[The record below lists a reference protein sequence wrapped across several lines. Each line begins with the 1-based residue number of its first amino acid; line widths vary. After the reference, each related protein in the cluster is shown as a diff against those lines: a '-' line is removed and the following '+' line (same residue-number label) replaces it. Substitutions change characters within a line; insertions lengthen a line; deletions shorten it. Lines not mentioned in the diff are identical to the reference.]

1 MISRDERQEICVN
14 KIIDSKVNGILEAA
28 TGFGKTW
35 VSGLVLKRN
44 KRDFKGHVIVPT
56 ESVKKQWIKFLKFL
70 DLQDKMEVHIIN
82 GLVQRDTKLKGDI
95 VIYDECHLFPLGKQ
109 FGKIFELTDLSYRLG
124 LSGTLSKKHKEALL
138 KLKTPLKIV
147 DTITIDEAEKNGWCA
162 KTITYNLFVD
172 LNEKEREIYK
182 NLNENF
188 EKNAAYFGSDVN
200 LIIRCGG
207 SSSAKEYVDGIY
219 NSGQILQNHEGLDLT
234 REQARKFIQEKAF
247 WGRKYMQ
254 DRKQFIYNATCKL
267 NTSEELI
274 SKFIGK
280 FGNKFITFGQT
291 TDSADLLHERLSY
304 HKHIKSVA
312 FHSKMKPIDVA
323 EDILIRHGII
333 DKEGKTLNLS
343 FKPIRINKE
352 KCANLYMSMFDRN
365 ELNGL
370 VSAKAL
376 EVGLDAKGV
385 LLGLIVDG
393 DSVKEDYNQIKGRSC
408 RKEIIIYKGQEIDKI
423 ACFVNIVLRDT
434 KDESWVKSRQY
445 GSRPA
450 RIVNSVDDLIVD
462 FEKVLDNQLNV
473 N

>member
-1 MISRDERQEICVN
+1 MTKDERQEMVVN
-14 KIIDSKVNGILEAA
+14 KIIEAKVDCLFEGCTGI
-28 TGFGKTW
+28 GKTW
-35 VSGLVLKRN
+35 ISGLVLKRN
-44 KRDFKGHVIVPT
+44 KREFNGHVIVPT
-56 ESVKKQWIKFLKFL
+56 ESVKKQWVRFLKFL
-70 DLQDKMEVHIIN
+70 GYEDRMEVHIIN
-82 GLVQRDTKLKGDI
+82 GLVQRDTILEGDI
-95 VIYDECHLFPLGKQ
+95 VIYDEIHLFSLGKQ
-109 FGKIFELTDLSYRLG
+109 FNKIFELTNNIKYRLG
-124 LSGTLSKKHKEALL
+124 LSGTLGKKHKEALL
-138 KLKTPLKIV
+138 KLKRPLKIV

-219 NSGQILQNHEGLDLT
+219 NSGQILQNHEGLNLT

-274 SKFIGK
+274 SKFVSK

-343 FKPIRINKE
+343 FKPIKINKE
-352 KCANLYMSMFDRN
+352 KCANLYMSMFDRS

-376 EVGLDAKGV
+376 EVGLDAKGI
-385 LLGLIVDG
+385 LLGVEVDG
-393 DSVKEDYNQIKGRSC
+393 DSVKEDYNQRKGRSC
-408 RKEIIIYKGQEIDKI
+408 RKETIIYKGQEIDKI
-423 ACFVNIVLRDT
+423 ACYVNIVLRDT

>member
-1 MISRDERQEICVN
+1 MISRDERQSITVD
-14 KIIDSKVNGILEAA
+14 KIVEAKVDCAIDCC
-28 TGFGKTW
+28 TGYGKTW
-35 VSGLVLKRN
+35 VAGLILKRN
-44 KRDFKGHVIVPT
+44 KRDFNGIVIVPT
-56 ESVKKQWIKFLKFL
+56 ESIKKQWIRFLKFL
-70 DLQDKMEVHIIN
+70 GLEDKMEVFIIN
-82 GLVQRDTKLKGDI
+82 SIVKNDTKIEADI
-95 VIYDECHLFPLGKQ
+95 VIYDELHLFPLGKV
-109 FGKIFELTDLSYRLG
+109 FGKIFELTDCQYRLG
-124 LSGTLSKKHKEALL
+124 LSGTLGKKHKESLL
-138 KLKTPLKIV
+138 KLRRPLKIV

-200 LIIRCGG
+200 LIIKCGG
-207 SSSAKEYVDGIY
+207 SSSAKEYVDSLY
-219 NSGQILQNHEGLDLT
+219 NSNQIIQNHEGIDLT

-343 FKPIRINKE
+343 FKPIKINKE
-352 KCANLYMSMFDRN
+352 KCANLYMSMFDRS

-376 EVGLDAKGV
+376 EVGLDAKGI
-385 LLGLIVDG
+385 LLGVEVDG
-393 DSVKEDYNQIKGRSC
+393 DSVKEDYNQRKGRSC
-408 RKEIIIYKGQEIDKI
+408 RKETITYKGQEIDKI
-423 ACFVNIVLRDT
+423 ACYVNIVLRDT

-450 RIVNSVDDLIVD
+450 RIVNSVDDLIID